1 MSRVKSIGFT
11 ALVSGVF
18 FGILYFVPIEKRE
31 GTKIDQDKKEI
42 LADEDILDRD
52 TLQSRIEEPE
62 EIPVSVPKVVEPIK
76 NEQVAIQEEQPKK
89 EEVKEPKETKETQ
102 ALENKAVPVEAKAQ
116 KKQEIT
122 KKTETPA
129 EKKKEDISKKTVPKE
144 SKIGVDRKL
153 IAGIPGT
160 MNYKGKLPTNN
171 VREKGTIE
179 IAYTVDKNGNVISAM
194 RVGGLRSRN
203 AINNAVTLVKKDVKA
218 EKAQTNSTGVYTI
231 NFK

>member
-1 MSRVKSIGFT
+1 M
-11 ALVSGVF
+11 AD
-18 FGILYFVPIEKRE
+18 E
-31 GTKIDQDKKEI
+31 EI
-42 LADEDILDRD
+42 LDN
-52 TLQSRIEEPE
+52 TMQSKIEEPE
-62 EIPVSVPKVVEPIK
+62 EIPVSVPQVVEPVK

-89 EEVKEPKETKETQ
+89 EEVKETKETQ
-102 ALENKAVPVEAKAQ
+102 AAENKAVPVEAKPQ
-116 KKQEIT
+116 KKQEIAKKT
-122 KKTETPA
+122 EIPEEKKTET
-129 EKKKEDISKKTVPKE
+129 SKKTAPKE

-203 AINNAVTLVKKDVKA
+203 TINNAVTLVKKYVKA

>member
-11 ALVSGVF
+11 ALVSCVF

-62 EIPVSVPKVVEPIK
+62 EIPVSVPKVVEPVK
-76 NEQVAIQEEQPKK
+76 NEQFAIQEEQPKK
-89 EEVKEPKETKETQ
+89 EVVKDAKETQ
-102 ALENKAVPVEAKAQ
+102 AVENKAVPVEAKPQ
-116 KKQEIT
+116 KKQEIA
-122 KKTETPA
+122 KKTETPE
-129 EKKKEDISKKTVPKE
+129 EKKKEISKKSAPKE

-203 AINNAVTLVKKDVKA
+203 AINNAVTLVKKYVKA

>member
-11 ALVSGVF
+11 ALVSCVF

-31 GTKIDQDKKEI
+31 GIKIDQDKKEI

-52 TLQSRIEEPE
+52 TLQSKIKEPE
-62 EIPVSVPKVVEPIK
+62 EIQVSVPKVVEPIK

-89 EEVKEPKETKETQ
+89 EEIKETKETQ
-102 ALENKAVPVEAKAQ
+102 ATENKAVPVEVKPQ
-116 KKQEIT
+116 KKQEIAT
-122 KKTETPA
+122 KTEAPA
-129 EKKKEDISKKTVPKE
+129 EKKEDTSKKTTPKE

-203 AINNAVTLVKKDVKA
+203 AINNAVTLVKKYVKA

>member
-11 ALVSGVF
+11 ALVSCVF

-31 GTKIDQDKKEI
+31 NANIDQDKKEI
-42 LADEDILDRD
+42 LADEEILDRD
-52 TLQSRIEEPE
+52 TLQSKIEEPE
-62 EIPVSVPKVVEPIK
+62 EIPVSVPQVVEPVK

-89 EEVKEPKETKETQ
+89 EEVKETKETQ
-102 ALENKAVPVEAKAQ
+102 TVENKAVPVEAKPQ
-116 KKQEIT
+116 KKQEIAT
-122 KKTETPA
+122 KTETPA
-129 EKKKEDISKKTVPKE
+129 EKKKEISKKSAPKE

-203 AINNAVTLVKKDVKA
+203 AINNAVTLVKKYVKA

>member
-42 LADEDILDRD
+42 LADEEILDNAV
-52 TLQSRIEEPE
+52 QSKIEEPE
-62 EIPVSVPKVVEPIK
+62 EIPVSVPQVIEPVK

-89 EEVKEPKETKETQ
+89 EEIKETKETQ
-102 ALENKAVPVEAKAQ
+102 AAENKAVPVETKLQ
-116 KKQEIT
+116 KKQEIA
-122 KKTETPA
+122 KKTETLA
-129 EKKKEDISKKTVPKE
+129 EKKEDTSKKTVPKE

-203 AINNAVTLVKKDVKA
+203 TINNAVTLVKKYVKA

>member
-42 LADEDILDRD
+42 LADENILDRD

-62 EIPVSVPKVVEPIK
+62 EIPVSVPQVVEPVK
-76 NEQVAIQEEQPKK
+76 NEQVVIQEEQPKK
-89 EEVKEPKETKETQ
+89 EEVKEPKETQ
-102 ALENKAVPVEAKAQ
+102 AAENKAVPVEAKPQ
-116 KKQEIT
+116 KKQEIAKKT
-122 KKTETPA
+122 EIPEEKKTET
-129 EKKKEDISKKTVPKE
+129 SKKTAPKE

-160 MNYKGKLPTNN
+160 MNYKGKIPTNN

-179 IAYTVDKNGNVISAM
+179 IAYTVDKNGKVISAM

-203 AINNAVTLVKKDVKA
+203 AINNAVTLVKKYVKA

>member
-1 MSRVKSIGFT
+1 MSRIKSIGFT
-11 ALVSGVF
+11 ALVSCVF
-18 FGILYFVPIEKRE
+18 FGILYFIPIEKRE
-31 GTKIDQDKKEI
+31 NANIDQDKKEI
-42 LADEDILDRD
+42 LADEEILDRD
-52 TLQSRIEEPE
+52 TLQSKIKEPE
-62 EIPVSVPKVVEPIK
+62 EIQVPVPQVIEPIK

-89 EEVKEPKETKETQ
+89 EEVKELKETQ
-102 ALENKAVPVEAKAQ
+102 AVENKAVPVEAKSQ
-116 KKQEIT
+116 KKQEIVT
-122 KKTETPA
+122 KTETPA
-129 EKKKEDISKKTVPKE
+129 EKKKENSKKSASKE

-203 AINNAVTLVKKDVKA
+203 TINNAVTLVKKYVKA

>member
-11 ALVSGVF
+11 ALVSCVF

-31 GTKIDQDKKEI
+31 SANIDQDKKEI
-42 LADEDILDRD
+42 LADEEILDNSM
-52 TLQSRIEEPE
+52 QSKIEEPE
-62 EIPVSVPKVVEPIK
+62 EIPVSVPKVVEPVK

-89 EEVKEPKETKETQ
+89 EEVKEPKETQ
-102 ALENKAVPVEAKAQ
+102 AAENKTVPIETKSQ

-129 EKKKEDISKKTVPKE
+129 EKKEDPSKKSAPKE

-203 AINNAVTLVKKDVKA
+203 AINNAVTLVKKYVKA

>member
-11 ALVSGVF
+11 ALVSCVF

-31 GTKIDQDKKEI
+31 SANIDQDKKEI

-62 EIPVSVPKVVEPIK
+62 EIPVSVPKVVEPVK
-76 NEQVAIQEEQPKK
+76 NEQVAIKEEQPKK
-89 EEVKEPKETKETQ
+89 EEVKGPKETQ
-102 ALENKAVPVEAKAQ
+102 AAENKAVPVETKLQ

-122 KKTETPA
+122 KKTETPT
-129 EKKKEDISKKTVPKE
+129 EKKEDTSKKIAPKE

-203 AINNAVTLVKKDVKA
+203 AINNAVTLVKKYVKA

>member
-11 ALVSGVF
+11 ALVSCVF

-62 EIPVSVPKVVEPIK
+62 EIPVSVPKVVESVK
-76 NEQVAIQEEQPKK
+76 NEQVAVQEEQPKK
-89 EEVKEPKETKETQ
+89 EEIKEPKETQ
-102 ALENKAVPVEAKAQ
+102 ATENKAVPVETKSQ
-116 KKQEIT
+116 KKQEIAT
-122 KKTETPA
+122 KTEAPV
-129 EKKKEDISKKTVPKE
+129 EKKEDTSKKSAPKE

-203 AINNAVTLVKKDVKA
+203 AINNAVTLVKKYVKA

>member
-1 MSRVKSIGFT
+1 MSRIKSIGFT
-11 ALVSGVF
+11 ALVSCVF

-31 GTKIDQDKKEI
+31 SANIDQDKKEI
-42 LADEDILDRD
+42 LADEEILDN
-52 TLQSRIEEPE
+52 TMQSKIEEPE
-62 EIPVSVPKVVEPIK
+62 EIPVSVPQVVEPVK

-89 EEVKEPKETKETQ
+89 EEVKETKETQ
-102 ALENKAVPVEAKAQ
+102 AAENKAVPVETKPQ

-122 KKTETPA
+122 KKTETPT
-129 EKKKEDISKKTVPKE
+129 EKKEDTSKKIAPKE

-203 AINNAVTLVKKDVKA
+203 AINNAVTLVKKYVKA

>member
-1 MSRVKSIGFT
+1 MSRIKSIGFT

-18 FGILYFVPIEKRE
+18 FGILYFIPIEKRE
-31 GTKIDQDKKEI
+31 NANIDQDKKEI
-42 LADEDILDRD
+42 LADEDILDNAV
-52 TLQSRIEEPE
+52 QSKIEEPE
-62 EIPVSVPKVVEPIK
+62 EIPVSVPKVVEPVK

-89 EEVKEPKETKETQ
+89 EEIKEPKETQT
-102 ALENKAVPVEAKAQ
+102 AENKAVSVENSPQ
-116 KKQEIT
+116 KKKEIAT
-122 KKTETPA
+122 KTETSAEKKTET
-129 EKKKEDISKKTVPKE
+129 SKKTVPKE

-194 RVGGLRSRN
+194 RVGGLRNRN
-203 AINNAVTLVKKDVKA
+203 TINNAVTLVKKYVKA
-218 EKAQTNSTGVYTI
+218 EKAQTNSTGVYFI

>member
-11 ALVSGVF
+11 TLVSCVF

-116 KKQEIT
+116 KKQEIAT
-122 KKTETPA
+122 KTETSA
-129 EKKKEDISKKTVPKE
+129 EKKKEISKKSAPKE

-203 AINNAVTLVKKDVKA
+203 TINNAVTLVKKYVKA
-218 EKAQTNSTGVYTI
+218 EKAQANSSGVYTI

>member
-11 ALVSGVF
+11 ALVSCVF

-52 TLQSRIEEPE
+52 TLQSKIEESE
-62 EIPVSVPKVVEPIK
+62 EIQVSVPKIVEPVK
-76 NEQVAIQEEQPKK
+76 NEQVAVKEEQPKK
-89 EEVKEPKETKETQ
+89 EEIKEPKETQ
-102 ALENKAVPVEAKAQ
+102 ATENKAVPVETKPQ
-116 KKQEIT
+116 KKKEIT
-122 KKTETPA
+122 KKTEAPA
-129 EKKKEDISKKTVPKE
+129 EKKEDTSKKLAPKE

-203 AINNAVTLVKKDVKA
+203 AINNAVTLVKKYVKA

>member
-11 ALVSGVF
+11 ALVSCVF
-18 FGILYFVPIEKRE
+18 FGILYFVSIEKRE
-31 GTKIDQDKKEI
+31 SANIDQDKKEI

-62 EIPVSVPKVVEPIK
+62 EIPVSVPQAVEPIK

-89 EEVKEPKETKETQ
+89 EEVKEPKETQ
-102 ALENKAVPVEAKAQ
+102 AAENKAVPVEVKPQ
-116 KKQEIT
+116 KKQEIV

-129 EKKKEDISKKTVPKE
+129 EKKKEISKKSTPKE

-203 AINNAVTLVKKDVKA
+203 TINNAVTLVKKYVKA

>member
-11 ALVSGVF
+11 ALVSCVF
-18 FGILYFVPIEKRE
+18 FGILYFVPIEKKE

-52 TLQSRIEEPE
+52 TLQSRIEE
-62 EIPVSVPKVVEPIK
+62 IQVSVPKAVEPVK
-76 NEQVAIQEEQPKK
+76 NEQVVVQEEQPKK
-89 EEVKEPKETKETQ
+89 EEIKEIKETQ
-102 ALENKAVPVEAKAQ
+102 ATENKAVPVEAKPQ
-116 KKQEIT
+116 KKKEIA

-129 EKKKEDISKKTVPKE
+129 EKKEDTSKKTAPKE

-203 AINNAVTLVKKDVKA
+203 TINNAVTLVKKYVKA
-218 EKAQTNSTGVYTI
+218 EKAEANSTGVYTI

>member
-11 ALVSGVF
+11 ALVSCVF

-62 EIPVSVPKVVEPIK
+62 EIPVSVPKVVEPVK

-89 EEVKEPKETKETQ
+89 EEEKEPKETQ
-102 ALENKAVPVEAKAQ
+102 DAENKAVPVEAKSQ
-116 KKQEIT
+116 KKQEIA

-129 EKKKEDISKKTVPKE
+129 EKKEDTSKKTAPKE

-171 VREKGTIE
+171 VREKGAIE

-203 AINNAVTLVKKDVKA
+203 ALNNAVSLVKKYLKA

>member
-62 EIPVSVPKVVEPIK
+62 EIPVSVPQVVEPVK
-76 NEQVAIQEEQPKK
+76 NEQVIIQEEQSKK
-89 EEVKEPKETKETQ
+89 EEVKEPKETQ
-102 ALENKAVPVEAKAQ
+102 AAENKAVPVETQPQ
-116 KKQEIT
+116 KKQEIA

-129 EKKKEDISKKTVPKE
+129 EKKTETSKKTVPKE

-153 IAGIPGT
+153 ISGIPGT

-203 AINNAVTLVKKDVKA
+203 TINNAVTLVKKYVKA
-218 EKAQTNSTGVYTI
+218 EKAEANSTGVYTI

>member
-1 MSRVKSIGFT
+1 MSRIKSIGFT

-18 FGILYFVPIEKRE
+18 LGILYFVPIEKKE

-42 LADEDILDRD
+42 LADEDILERD

-62 EIPVSVPKVVEPIK
+62 EIPVSVPKVVEPVK

-89 EEVKEPKETKETQ
+89 EEIKETKETQ
-102 ALENKAVPVEAKAQ
+102 ATENKAVPVEVKPQ
-116 KKQEIT
+116 KKQEIAT
-122 KKTETPA
+122 KTEAPA
-129 EKKKEDISKKTVPKE
+129 EKKEDTSKKTTPKE

-203 AINNAVTLVKKDVKA
+203 AINNAVTLVKKYVKA
-218 EKAQTNSTGVYTI
+218 EKAEANSTGVYTI

>member
-11 ALVSGVF
+11 ALVSCVF
-18 FGILYFVPIEKRE
+18 FGILYFVPIEKKE

-52 TLQSRIEEPE
+52 TLQSKIEESE
-62 EIPVSVPKVVEPIK
+62 EIQVSVTKIVEPVK
-76 NEQVAIQEEQPKK
+76 NEQVAVKEEQPKK
-89 EEVKEPKETKETQ
+89 EEIKEPKETPAT
-102 ALENKAVPVEAKAQ
+102 ENKAVPVETKPQ
-116 KKQEIT
+116 KKKEIT
-122 KKTETPA
+122 KKTEAPA
-129 EKKKEDISKKTVPKE
+129 EKKEDTSKKLAPKE

-203 AINNAVTLVKKDVKA
+203 AINNAVTLVKKYVKA

>member
-1 MSRVKSIGFT
+1 MSRIKSIGFT

-18 FGILYFVPIEKRE
+18 LGILYFVPIEKRE

-62 EIPVSVPKVVEPIK
+62 EIPVSVPQVVEPVK

-89 EEVKEPKETKETQ
+89 EEVKEPKEMQ
-102 ALENKAVPVEAKAQ
+102 AAENKAVPVETKPQ

-129 EKKKEDISKKTVPKE
+129 EKKTETSKKTAPKE

-203 AINNAVTLVKKDVKA
+203 AINNAVTLVKKYVKA

>member
-11 ALVSGVF
+11 ALVSCVF

-62 EIPVSVPKVVEPIK
+62 EIPVSVPKVVEPVK

-89 EEVKEPKETKETQ
+89 EEEKEPKETKETQ
-102 ALENKAVPVEAKAQ
+102 VVENKAVPVETKSQ
-116 KKQEIT
+116 KKQEIA

-129 EKKKEDISKKTVPKE
+129 EKKKEISKKSAPKE

-203 AINNAVTLVKKDVKA
+203 AINNAVTLVKKYVKA

>member
-11 ALVSGVF
+11 ALVSCVF

-31 GTKIDQDKKEI
+31 SANIDQDKKEI
-42 LADEDILDRD
+42 LADEEILDRD

-62 EIPVSVPKVVEPIK
+62 EIPVSVPKAVEPVK

-89 EEVKEPKETKETQ
+89 EEVKEPKETQ
-102 ALENKAVPVEAKAQ
+102 ATENKAVPVETKPQ
-116 KKQEIT
+116 KKQEIA

-129 EKKKEDISKKTVPKE
+129 EKKTETSKKTAPKE
-144 SKIGVDRKL
+144 SEIGVDRKL

-203 AINNAVTLVKKDVKA
+203 AINNAVTLVKKYVKA

>member
-1 MSRVKSIGFT
+1 MSRIKSIGFT

-18 FGILYFVPIEKRE
+18 FGILYFIPIEKRE

-42 LADEDILDRD
+42 LADEDILERD

-62 EIPVSVPKVVEPIK
+62 EIPVSVPKVVEPVK

-89 EEVKEPKETKETQ
+89 EEVKETKETQ
-102 ALENKAVPVEAKAQ
+102 AVENKAVPVETKPQ
-116 KKQEIT
+116 KKQEIA

-129 EKKKEDISKKTVPKE
+129 EKKEDTSKKTVPKE

-153 IAGIPGT
+153 ISGIPGT

-203 AINNAVTLVKKDVKA
+203 TINNAVTLVKKYVKA
-218 EKAQTNSTGVYTI
+218 EKAEANSTGVYTI

>member
-11 ALVSGVF
+11 ALVSCVF

-89 EEVKEPKETKETQ
+89 EEVKETKEMQ
-102 ALENKAVPVEAKAQ
+102 ATENKAVPVETKPQ
-116 KKQEIT
+116 KKQEIA
-122 KKTETPA
+122 KKTEATA
-129 EKKKEDISKKTVPKE
+129 EKKEDTSKKTAPKE

-203 AINNAVTLVKKDVKA
+203 TINNAVTLVKKYVKA

>member
-11 ALVSGVF
+11 ALVSCVF
-18 FGILYFVPIEKRE
+18 FGILYFIPIEKRE
-31 GTKIDQDKKEI
+31 NANIDQDKKEI
-42 LADEDILDRD
+42 LADEEILDN
-52 TLQSRIEEPE
+52 TMQSKIEEPE
-62 EIPVSVPKVVEPIK
+62 EIPVSVPKVVEPVK

-89 EEVKEPKETKETQ
+89 EEVKETKETQ
-102 ALENKAVPVEAKAQ
+102 AAENKAVPVEAKPQ

-129 EKKKEDISKKTVPKE
+129 EKKEDASKKTAPKE

-179 IAYTVDKNGNVISAM
+179 IAYMVDKNGNVISAM

-203 AINNAVTLVKKDVKA
+203 AINNAVTLVKKYVKA

>member
-18 FGILYFVPIEKRE
+18 FLVLYFVPIEKRE

-42 LADEDILDRD
+42 LADEEILDRD
-52 TLQSRIEEPE
+52 TLRSRIEEPE
-62 EIPVSVPKVVEPIK
+62 EIPVSVPQVVEPIK
-76 NEQVAIQEEQPKK
+76 NEQVAIQEEQSKK
-89 EEVKEPKETKETQ
+89 EEVKEPKETQ
-102 ALENKAVPVEAKAQ
+102 AAENKAVPVETKLQ
-116 KKQEIT
+116 KKQEIA
-122 KKTETPA
+122 KKTETLA
-129 EKKKEDISKKTVPKE
+129 EKKEDTSKKTVPKE

-203 AINNAVTLVKKDVKA
+203 TINNAVTLVKKYVKA

>member
-1 MSRVKSIGFT
+1 M
-11 ALVSGVF
+11 F

-62 EIPVSVPKVVEPIK
+62 EIQVSVPKVVEPVK

-116 KKQEIT
+116 KKQEIAT
-122 KKTETPA
+122 KTETSA
-129 EKKKEDISKKTVPKE
+129 EKKKEISKKSAPKE

-203 AINNAVTLVKKDVKA
+203 TINNAVTLVKKYVKA
-218 EKAQTNSTGVYTI
+218 EKAQANSSGVYTI

>member
-11 ALVSGVF
+11 ALVSCVF

-31 GTKIDQDKKEI
+31 NANIDQDKKEI
-42 LADEDILDRD
+42 LADEEILDRD
-52 TLQSRIEEPE
+52 TLQSKIEEPE
-62 EIPVSVPKVVEPIK
+62 EIPVSVPQVVEPVK

-89 EEVKEPKETKETQ
+89 EEVKETKETQ
-102 ALENKAVPVEAKAQ
+102 TVENKAVPVEAKPQ
-116 KKQEIT
+116 KKQEIAT
-122 KKTETPA
+122 KTETPA
-129 EKKKEDISKKTVPKE
+129 EKKKEISKKSAPKE

-203 AINNAVTLVKKDVKA
+203 TINNAVTLVKKYVKA

>member
-1 MSRVKSIGFT
+1 MSRIKSIGFT
-11 ALVSGVF
+11 ALVSCVF

-42 LADEDILDRD
+42 LADENILDRD

-62 EIPVSVPKVVEPIK
+62 EIPVSVPKVVEPVK

-89 EEVKEPKETKETQ
+89 EEVKEPKETQ
-102 ALENKAVPVEAKAQ
+102 AAENKAIPVETQPQ
-116 KKQEIT
+116 KKQEIA

-129 EKKKEDISKKTVPKE
+129 EKKKEDISKKTAPKE

-203 AINNAVTLVKKDVKA
+203 TINNAVTLVKKYVKA

>member
-11 ALVSGVF
+11 ALVSCVF

-31 GTKIDQDKKEI
+31 SANIDQDKKEI

-62 EIPVSVPKVVEPIK
+62 EIPVSVPQVVEPIK
-76 NEQVAIQEEQPKK
+76 NEQVAIQEEQSKK
-89 EEVKEPKETKETQ
+89 EEVKEPKETQ
-102 ALENKAVPVEAKAQ
+102 AAENKAVPVETKPQ
-116 KKQEIT
+116 KKQEIP

-129 EKKKEDISKKTVPKE
+129 EKKEDTSKKTASKE

-203 AINNAVTLVKKDVKA
+203 AINNAVTLVKKYVKA
-218 EKAQTNSTGVYTI
+218 EKAEANSTGVYTI

>member
-11 ALVSGVF
+11 ALVSCVF

-31 GTKIDQDKKEI
+31 SANIDQDKKEI
-42 LADEDILDRD
+42 LADEEILDRD

-62 EIPVSVPKVVEPIK
+62 EIPVSVPQVVEPIK
-76 NEQVAIQEEQPKK
+76 NEQVAVQEEQPKK
-89 EEVKEPKETKETQ
+89 EEIKEPKETQ
-102 ALENKAVPVEAKAQ
+102 AAENKAVPVETKSQ
-116 KKQEIT
+116 KKQEIA

-129 EKKKEDISKKTVPKE
+129 EKKEDTSKKTAPKE

-203 AINNAVTLVKKDVKA
+203 TINNAVTLVKKYVKA

>member
-11 ALVSGVF
+11 ALVSCVF

-31 GTKIDQDKKEI
+31 SANIDQDKKEI

-62 EIPVSVPKVVEPIK
+62 EIPVSVPQVVEPIK

-89 EEVKEPKETKETQ
+89 EEVKESKETQ
-102 ALENKAVPVEAKAQ
+102 VAENKAVPVETKPQ
-116 KKQEIT
+116 KKQEIA

-129 EKKKEDISKKTVPKE
+129 EKKTETSKKTAPKE

-171 VREKGTIE
+171 VKERGTIE

-203 AINNAVTLVKKDVKA
+203 TINNAVTLVKKYVKA

>member
-52 TLQSRIEEPE
+52 TLQSKIEEPE
-62 EIPVSVPKVVEPIK
+62 EIPVSVPQVVEPVK
-76 NEQVAIQEEQPKK
+76 NEQVAIKEEQSKK
-89 EEVKEPKETKETQ
+89 EEVKETKETQ
-102 ALENKAVPVEAKAQ
+102 ATENKAVPVETKPQ
-116 KKQEIT
+116 KKQEIA

-129 EKKKEDISKKTVPKE
+129 EKKEDIPKKTASKE

-179 IAYTVDKNGNVISAM
+179 IVYTVDKNGNVISAM
-194 RVGGLRSRN
+194 RIGGLRSRN
-203 AINNAVTLVKKDVKA
+203 TINNAVTLVKKYVKA

>member
-1 MSRVKSIGFT
+1 MSRIKSIGFT

-18 FGILYFVPIEKRE
+18 LGILYFVPIEKRE

-62 EIPVSVPKVVEPIK
+62 EIPVSVPKVVEPVK
-76 NEQVAIQEEQPKK
+76 NEQFAIQEEQPKK
-89 EEVKEPKETKETQ
+89 EVVKDAKETQ
-102 ALENKAVPVEAKAQ
+102 AVENKAVPVEAKPQ
-116 KKQEIT
+116 KKQEIA
-122 KKTETPA
+122 KKTETPE
-129 EKKKEDISKKTVPKE
+129 EKKKEISKKSAPKE

-203 AINNAVTLVKKDVKA
+203 AINNAVTLVKKYVKA

-231 NFK
+231 SFK

>member
-11 ALVSGVF
+11 ALVSCVF

-31 GTKIDQDKKEI
+31 SANIDQDKKEI
-42 LADEDILDRD
+42 LADEDILDN
-52 TLQSRIEEPE
+52 TMQSRIEEPE
-62 EIPVSVPKVVEPIK
+62 EIPVSVPQVVEPVK
-76 NEQVAIQEEQPKK
+76 NEQIAIQEEQPKK
-89 EEVKEPKETKETQ
+89 EEVKEAKETQ
-102 ALENKAVPVEAKAQ
+102 AVENKTISVETKPQ
-116 KKQEIT
+116 KKQEIA

-129 EKKKEDISKKTVPKE
+129 EKKEDTSKKTVPKE

-153 IAGIPGT
+153 ISGIPGT

-203 AINNAVTLVKKDVKA
+203 TINNAVTLVKKYVKA
-218 EKAQTNSTGVYTI
+218 EKAEANSTGVYTI

>member
-11 ALVSGVF
+11 ALVSCVF

-62 EIPVSVPKVVEPIK
+62 EIPVSVPKVVEPVK

-89 EEVKEPKETKETQ
+89 EEVKEPKETQIT
-102 ALENKAVPVEAKAQ
+102 ENKAVSVENSPQ
-116 KKQEIT
+116 KKKEIAT
-122 KKTETPA
+122 KTETSAEKKTET
-129 EKKKEDISKKTVPKE
+129 SKKTVPKE

-203 AINNAVTLVKKDVKA
+203 AINNAVTLVKKYVKA

>member
-11 ALVSGVF
+11 ALVSCVF

-52 TLQSRIEEPE
+52 TLQSKIKEPE
-62 EIPVSVPKVVEPIK
+62 EIQVSVPKVVEPIK

-89 EEVKEPKETKETQ
+89 EEIKETKETQ
-102 ALENKAVPVEAKAQ
+102 AAENKAVPVEAKPQ
-116 KKQEIT
+116 KKQEIAT
-122 KKTETPA
+122 KTEAPA
-129 EKKKEDISKKTVPKE
+129 EKKEDTSKKTAPKE

-203 AINNAVTLVKKDVKA
+203 AINNAVTLVKKYVKA